1 MFLNE
6 NRKCK
11 IEYDGD
17 AADGGSSSSSGDGG
31 AAAANYKSTK
41 MQQNDDDD
49 DDECKDDNDVHDIKS
64 INTQLTWKMKK
75 RLLDLR
81 IEYPTCSYTENSRR
95 RRPRDHHRR
104 IDGTLFVDDERVNLY
119 NDLKTMLR
127 GFNTARVICIDGM
140 NGTGK
145 STITSKINRRYCKI
159 NEYCPTVTAGSDYN
173 YYIMNAFQY
182 INYQLIHNNNN
193 NDNGDA
199 VVWDRD
205 RYSNLRFYFVHYLMN
220 EYRDRVM
227 SIDDEDEVYEKLN
240 TMALAT
246 HLLDTLTFYEKMKPS
261 PPTLVLV
268 CDDLKILGHVLLL
281 RGGVSGTVMSKI
293 TNYQV
298 AQYHVYRYFAKILRT
313 PILDIAAMSRDYN
326 VTLNELQALIMNCID
341 FVKDASSDDCRCKR
355 LRRDDTTSDRLI
367 IIDGIDKTEQ
377 NETFIRLQEFCKR
390 NGGNNDRA
398 LYTYSLK

>member
-1 MFLNE
+1 MFLKEAENE
-6 NRKCK
+6 NNNSNKFK
-11 IEYDGD
+11 TI
-17 AADGGSSSSSGDGG
+17 
-31 AAAANYKSTK
+31 
-41 MQQNDDDD
+41 NDDDADTND
-49 DDECKDDNDVHDIKS
+49 DGS
-64 INTQLTWKMKK
+64 RQSTTGLTWKMKK
-75 RLLDLR
+75 RLLELH
-81 IEYPTCSYTENSRR
+81 IEYPICSYAENSRR
-95 RRPRDHHRR
+95 RRPHESSSSS
-104 IDGTLFVDDERVNLY
+104 VEERGVNLY

-159 NEYCPTVTAGSDYN
+159 NEYCPTVTFGSDYN

-182 INYQLIHNNNN
+182 INYQMIH
-193 NDNGDA
+193 DNCHNDA

-220 EYRDRVM
+220 EYRDSVM

-246 HLLDTLTFYEKMKPS
+246 HLLETLTFYEKMKSS

-268 CDDLKILGHVLLL
+268 CGDLKILGHVLLL
-281 RGGVSGTVMSKI
+281 RGGVSGTVMSKV

-313 PILDIAAMSRDYN
+313 PILDIAAMSRDYK
-326 VTLNELQALIMNCID
+326 VTLNELQAAIMNCID
-341 FVKDASSDDCRCKR
+341 FDAYSLSNEDDDHRCYKR
-355 LRRDDTTSDRLI
+355 LCRDDTTVVVD
-367 IIDGIDKTEQ
+367 DKSEY

-390 NGGNNDRA
+390 NNDRA